1 MSKLMI
7 HSNCPWAPT
16 GYGQQVKLM
25 APELAK
31 HYDVAI
37 SSFYGLEG
45 DRLNWEGVPVYPGLG
60 GEWGNDYL
68 LKNAMSH
75 FGSPRDGLLLT
86 LMDVWVL
93 NPDVLAQMNTVSWV
107 PIDHEPTPPAVK
119 GFFQRSGAVPI
130 AMSKF
135 GQEQLAEFDPLYVP
149 HGVDTS
155 VYKPYDQRESREA
168 LGADPDCFLV
178 GMVAANKGAPSRKC
192 FSQAFQAFADFWR
205 KHPEA
210 KLFLHTNMRG
220 DEDLFAIKDAVGLP
234 DSAVQIADQYR
245 VLLNPIPPHLMAR
258 LYSTFDVLLSPS
270 AGEGFGIPVL
280 EANACGVPAIVS
292 NFSAQKEVCG
302 AGWKVAC
309 RPRWTQQKSWQV
321 DPDVEEI
328 TASLEAAY
336 NLSDAEREKVR
347 NLGVAHAANYDVH
360 KVMGDHFLPALQEA
374 QRRFDSRKPM
384 KLEAAA

>member
-1 MSKLMI
+1 MPKLLW
-7 HSNCPWAPT
+7 HSNTPWAPT
-16 GYGQQVKLM
+16 GYGQQTKLF
-25 APELAK
+25 APLLAE
-31 HYDVAI
+31 HYDLAI

-45 DRLNWEGVPVYPGLG
+45 DRLNWNGIPVYPGLG

-68 LKNAMSH
+68 VKNAVSH

-93 NPDVLAQMNTVSWV
+93 NPEVIAQMDTACWV
-107 PIDHEPTPPAVK
+107 PVDHEPVPPAVT
-119 GFFQRSGAVPI
+119 GFFHNSGAVPI
-130 AMSKF
+130 AMSRF
-135 GQEQLAEFDPLYVP
+135 GEEQLSELDPLYIP
-149 HGVDTS
+149 HAVDTE
-155 VYKPYDQRESREA
+155 VYKPFDKQECRDA
-168 LGADPDCFLV
+168 LGANPDSFLV

-192 FSQAFQAFADFWR
+192 FSQALQAFADFHR
-205 KHPEA
+205 EHPEA
-210 KLFLHTNMRG
+210 ILYLHTNMTG
-220 DEDLFAIKDAVGLP
+220 DEDLFALKEAVGLP
-234 DSAVQIADQYR
+234 DSAVQVADQYR
-245 VLLNPIPPHLMAR
+245 LNLHPLPPHIMAQ

-280 EANACGVPAIVS
+280 EAQACGVPAIVS

-336 NLSDAEREKVR
+336 NLSDSEREKVR
-347 NLGVAHAANYDVH
+347 ALAVNHAAAYDVQ
-360 KVMGDHFLPALQEA
+360 KVMEDHFLPSLQAARERLDA
-374 QRRFDSRKPM
+374 RKPM
-384 KLEAAA
+384 KLEAVA

>member
-1 MSKLMI
+1 
-7 HSNCPWAPT
+7 
-16 GYGQQVKLM
+16 
-25 APELAK
+25 
-31 HYDVAI
+31 
-37 SSFYGLEG
+37 
-45 DRLNWEGVPVYPGLG
+45 
-60 GEWGNDYL
+60 
-68 LKNAMSH
+68 MSH

-220 DEDLFAIKDAVGLP
+220 DEDLFALKDAVGLP

-245 VLLNPIPPHLMAR
+245 VLLNPIPPHVMAR

-280 EANACGVPAIVS
+280 EANACGTPAIVS

-336 NLSDAEREKVR
+336 NLSDEEREKVR
-347 NLGVAHAANYDVH
+347 NLGVEHAANYDVH
-360 KVMGDHFLPALQEA
+360 KVMEDHFLPALAEVERRLEA
-374 QRRFDSRKPM
+374 RKPM